1 VIIPLDKSTDRNE
14 DVTYTPSIS
23 ILRQGQFTQLTLNN
37 NIRKGKFLFGG
48 GLRLVE
54 GYSYRDAL
62 LLNMGVDTGELMF
75 FYNYDV
81 TISQLGPTTGG
92 AHEISVVIK
101 INNKTSEKK
110 ITVPSCSF

>member
-1 VIIPLDKSTDRNE
+1 
-14 DVTYTPSIS
+14 
-23 ILRQGQFTQLTLNN
+23 
-37 NIRKGKFLFGG
+37 
-48 GLRLVE
+48 
-54 GYSYRDAL
+54 
-62 LLNMGVDTGELMF
+62 MGVDTGELMF